1 MQKRLP
7 DPDQSE
13 PDRDCRDGFRSHK
26 INNIAISGFTL
37 YRTNPHNEPHQKKK
51 HQKRQIKRSPMKL
64 WIFPMMSRL
73 A

>member
-13 PDRDCRDGFRSHK
+13 PDWDCRDGFRSHK

-51 HQKRQIKRSPMKL
+51 HQN
-64 WIFPMMSRL
+64 FPLPHQLLFPLVSL
-73 A
+73 SLFAFL